1 MNPRLGVIVAFS
13 GHRPEKLGG
22 YGDTPL
28 QRAIVAALRK
38 RLVELRPAL
47 AISGM
52 ALGVDTWAAQLCI
65 ELGIPFDAY
74 VPFNGQESKWP
85 KTSQAEYLT
94 LLRKARRVRV
104 IADRYS
110 TAAFQRRN
118 EAMVDDC
125 DALIAVWDGSSGGT
139 ANCYNYA
146 ARVKQIREKLRPL
159 TIDRIDPR
167 TLIRCP

>member
-1 MNPRLGVIVAFS
+1 MIVAFT
-13 GHRPEKLGG
+13 GHRPDKLGG

-28 QRAIVAALRK
+28 RRAVTAALRT
-38 RLVELRPAL
+38 RLLEFRPTL

-52 ALGVDTWAAQLCI
+52 ALGVDTWAAQLCV
-65 ELGIPFDAY
+65 ELGIPFAAY
-74 VPFNGQESKWP
+74 IPFNGQESKWP
-85 KTSQAEYLT
+85 KSSQIEYLA
-94 LLRKARRVRV
+94 LLHQARCVRV
-104 IADRYS
+104 IAGRYS

-146 ARVKQIREKLRPL
+146 ARMKQVRAGSSREL

-167 TLIRCP
+167 TLSSDGA